1 MTSPPFTNVNPL
13 TPEIL
18 ACPHAFNQQLREQA
32 PVYHCPVTG
41 IYFVSDYD
49 NVVAIAKNETLFS
62 NEFAQF
68 QAGIEQEE
76 DPELDAIL
84 KKGYRRVETMLKLD
98 PPVQR
103 RYRSLCQ
110 KPFSVNHVA
119 KLQPYIQNLANE
131 LIDDLINEGQCDWM
145 TAFAVPMPVRM
156 IAFILG
162 VPLTDLDLFKQWS
175 DASVYRFSAGKTREG
190 ALHAAQLT
198 VDFQH
203 YFADKIKARQIE
215 PTDDVLSDIVNA
227 SVDGQHPMNLE
238 ECLSVISQLLVAG
251 NETTTSTFAEGMHLL
266 ATHPE
271 QVQLVQK
278 DPSLIPNMV
287 EEMLRLSTPTAQ
299 MWRICKADT
308 EVHGVRIPAGAA
320 MMIKFASANRDAS
333 QFPDPERFD
342 VTRKNLKTQIAFG
355 QGVHHCLGAPLA
367 RQELITGFQVVLQRL
382 THFRLPEGAGPLEFL
397 PSTLLH
403 PPKPFTVLFDPRT
416 ESNGSK
422 QPSPAL

>member
-1 MTSPPFTNVNPL
+1 MASSPLSNVNPL
-13 TPEIL
+13 APEIL
-18 ACPHAFNQQLREQA
+18 ACPYAFNQQLREQA

-49 NVVAIAKNETLFS
+49 TVVDIAKNETLFS

-68 QAGIEQEE
+68 QAGLDQDE

-98 PPVQR
+98 PPLQR

-110 KPFSVNHVA
+110 KPFSTSHVA

-131 LIDDLINEGQCDWM
+131 LIDDIIDAGHCNWM

-162 VPLTDLDLFKQWS
+162 VPLTDLALFKQWS

-190 ALHAAQLT
+190 ALRAAQLT

-203 YFADKIKARQIE
+203 YFADKIKARQRE
-215 PTDDVLSDIVNA
+215 PSDDVLSDIVNA
-227 SVDGQHPMNLE
+227 SVDGEHPMNLE

-271 QVQLVQK
+271 QVRLVQ
-278 DPSLIPNMV
+278 DNPSLIPNMV

-299 MWRICKADT
+299 MWRICKAAT
-308 EVHGVRIPAGAA
+308 VVRGVQIPAGAA
-320 MMIKFASANRDAS
+320 VMIKFASANRDADH
-333 QFPDPERFD
+333 FPDPDRFD
-342 VTRKNLKTQIAFG
+342 VTRENLKTQIAFG

-367 RQELITGFQVVLQRL
+367 RQELITGFQVILQRL
-382 THFRLPEGAGPLEFL
+382 TNFRLPDGNAPLEFI
-397 PSTLLH
+397 PNTLLH
-403 PPKPFTVLFDPRT
+403 PPKPFEVLFDPRPELN
-416 ESNGSK
+416 ESP
-422 QPSPAL
+422 QPSIVL